1 MCSSLSQRLSLS
13 RSMIKGDVETCKV
26 ACHALAFYPRRI
38 EIIEK
43 IEAEPGQRGQ
53 RVGFAI
59 QRSRVRLVSTTLL
72 PRRLRR
78 RLAFALTTT
87 YVCFTV
93 ALSPNPRPR
102 LQIANWFSSGQLG
115 FVAMLCSVRIICFS
129 QLFSRPH

>member
-38 EIIEK
+38 EIIET

-59 QRSRVRLVSTTLL
+59 QRSRVRLVS
-72 PRRLRR
+72 
-78 RLAFALTTT
+78 FAA
-87 YVCFTV
+87 VIRV
-93 ALSPNPRPR
+93 ARNAPP
-102 LQIANWFSSGQLG
+102 QEA
-115 FVAMLCSVRIICFS
+115 AKETSVRSDHYLC
-129 QLFSRPH
+129 LFHGSAKSKSSATIPNS